1 MRAVRKA
8 QTKGQMALQFLK
20 AMTDNM
26 VIYDS
31 LSDKLPS
38 AEIIR
43 IFWCL
48 SNFETFLA
56 ISTLTYLRSGFWFS
70 IVDA

>member
-1 MRAVRKA
+1 
-8 QTKGQMALQFLK
+8 
-20 AMTDNM
+20 M